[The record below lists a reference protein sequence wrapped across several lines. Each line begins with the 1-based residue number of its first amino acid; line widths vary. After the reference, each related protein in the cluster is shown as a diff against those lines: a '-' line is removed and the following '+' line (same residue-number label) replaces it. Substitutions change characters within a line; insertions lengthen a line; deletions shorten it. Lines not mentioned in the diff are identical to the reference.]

1 VSKLGIVSPSVP
13 DGPKIFIGGLPHHLT
28 DPHGFGAYSSIWA
41 GFRAFH
47 LVKAD
52 PTAVRVTALLN
63 IPILL

>member
-1 VSKLGIVSPSVP
+1 MSKLGIVSPSVP
-13 DGPKIFIGGLPHHLT
+13 DGPKIFIGGLPHYLT

-52 PTAVRVTALLN
+52 PTAVRVTAL
-63 IPILL
+63 